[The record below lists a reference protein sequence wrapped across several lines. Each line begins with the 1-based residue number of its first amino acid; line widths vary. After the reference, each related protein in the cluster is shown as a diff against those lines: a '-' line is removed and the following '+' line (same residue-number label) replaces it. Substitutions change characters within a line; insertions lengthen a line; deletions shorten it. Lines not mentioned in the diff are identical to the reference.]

1 MAEVLVLHEGEE
13 PEDPRNFVLV
23 EQIPAPRGT
32 PRYRVIAQGANDDG
46 PVGLQKTVDSL
57 ELARGW
63 ADDIVSAWRSRPPIY
78 LRQPLGHG
86 ENRPQM
92 SHV

>member
-1 MAEVLVLHEGEE
+1 MAEVVVLQEGEE
-13 PEDPRNFVLV
+13 PVDPKNFVLI
-23 EQIPAPRGT
+23 EQIPAPRGA
-32 PRYRVIAQGANDDG
+32 PRYRVVAHGVNDDG

-78 LRQPLGHG
+78 LRHPLGRDKIG
-86 ENRPQM
+86 SPTSRA
-92 SHV
+92 

>member
-1 MAEVLVLHEGEE
+1 MADVVVLHEGEE

-23 EQIPAPRGT
+23 EQIPAPRGA
-32 PRYRVIAQGANDDG
+32 PRYRVVAHGMNDDG

-63 ADDIVSAWRSRPPIY
+63 ADNIVSAWRSRPPIY
-78 LRQPLGHG
+78 LRHPLGRG
-86 ENRPQM
+86 ENGPPTSRA
-92 SHV
+92 

>member
-32 PRYRVIAQGANDDG
+32 PRYRVVAHGMNDDG

-63 ADDIVSAWRSRPPIY
+63 ADDIESAWRSRPPIY
-78 LRQPLGHG
+78 LRHPLGHG
-86 ENRPQM
+86 ENGPLTSRA
-92 SHV
+92 